1 MIRIGNIDARQ
12 VRICIPSIGA
22 WLVDVDVDIPSDQP
36 IPTGKQTLT
45 IGTAQLQGTVID
57 EGTGRFGESARVRLL
72 GGAAAWGTVLE
83 KGAHWHNDAP
93 AGVLSSV
100 VTQAVAAAIGETV
113 NDSSPISYGVD
124 FERVGGLPASSVL
137 EGRIWRVDAD
147 GITQI
152 SPWPSLTMGADASVL
167 FYSETDRVADMAADE
182 IVWPGTILEDARFG
196 PVTVCEVDQAFTAK
210 GSRVTA
216 YCASSLADRF
226 GDAFAAVAGLNDP
239 AFERI
244 YWYRVSTQGTDG
256 RLRLQAMT
264 KASGIPDTL
273 PLRVW
278 PGIPGASAKYKLGS
292 QVAVYFLN
300 GDRTQPR
307 VFSFDGTSPV
317 ELTLDAETK
326 IILGKNASDFVALE
340 AKVKANFDA
349 FNTALVSTGLPVA
362 GGGGGTAKLA
372 NPVALQAMGA
382 EKVQAE

>member
-12 VRICIPSIGA
+12 VRICIPNVGA
-22 WLVDVDVDIPSDQP
+22 WLVDIDVDIPSDQP
-36 IPTGKQTLT
+36 LPSGKQTLT

-57 EGTGRFGESARVRLL
+57 QGTGHFGESVRVRLL
-72 GGAAAWGTVLE
+72 GGAAAWGTVLD

-113 NDSSPISYGVD
+113 NDASPISYGVD
-124 FERVGGLPASSVL
+124 FERVGGEPASSVL
-137 EGRIWRVDAD
+137 EGRAWRVDAD

-152 SPWPSLTMGADASVL
+152 SPWPTLAMSTDASVL

-196 PVTVCEVDQAFTAK
+196 PVTVCDVDQTFSAK

-216 YCASSLADRF
+216 YCASSLSDRF
-226 GDAFAAVAGLNDP
+226 GDVMTAIAGLNEP
-239 AFERI
+239 AFERV

-278 PGIPGASAKYKLGS
+278 PGIPGFSAKYKLGS
-292 QVAVYFLN
+292 EVAVYFLN

-307 VFSFDGTSPV
+307 VFSFDGVAPL
-317 ELTLDAETK
+317 ELTIDAETVLK
-326 IILGKNASDFVALE
+326 LGAAATLLVAL
-340 AKVKANFDA
+340 ADKVQTNLDA
-349 FNTALVSTGLPVA
+349 VNDALTTTGLPVT

-372 NPVALQAMGA
+372 NSINFVSMAAQKVKA
-382 EKVQAE
+382 E

>member
-1 MIRIGNIDARQ
+1 MVPN
-12 VRICIPSIGA
+12 IGA

-36 IPTGKQTLT
+36 VPTGAQTLT
-45 IGTAQLQGTVID
+45 IGTAHLQGTAVD
-57 EGTGRFGESARVRLL
+57 EGSGRFGESVRVRVL
-72 GGAAAWGTVLE
+72 GGKGAWGTVLE

-100 VTQAVAAAIGETV
+100 VTQAVASAIGETV

-137 EGRIWRVDAD
+137 EGRAWHVDAD

-152 SPWPSLTMGADASVL
+152 SSWPTLKMGSDADVL
-167 FYSETDRVADMAADE
+167 FYSETDRVAEMTADE

-196 PVTVCEVDQAFTAK
+196 PVTVCEVDQTFTAK

-216 YCASSLADRF
+216 YCANFLTDRF
-226 GDAFAAVAGLNDP
+226 GGVMSAIAGLNDP

-244 YWYRVSTQGTDG
+244 YWYRVSTQGPDG

-278 PGIPGASAKYKLGS
+278 PGIPGFSAKYKLGS
-292 QVAVYFLN
+292 EVAVYFLN

-307 VFSFDGTSPV
+307 VFSFDGQSPL
-317 ELTLDAETK
+317 ELTIDATT
-326 IILGKNASDFVALE
+326 
-340 AKVKANFDA
+340 KVKLGANAADGA
-349 FNTALVSTGLPVA
+349 ALGTPFSDLVTGLRAFAVSCHASTDATLA
-362 GGGGGTAKLA
+362 GAADTLKDLIDALGALA
-372 NPVALQAMGA
+372 TT
-382 EKVQAE
+382 KVEVE